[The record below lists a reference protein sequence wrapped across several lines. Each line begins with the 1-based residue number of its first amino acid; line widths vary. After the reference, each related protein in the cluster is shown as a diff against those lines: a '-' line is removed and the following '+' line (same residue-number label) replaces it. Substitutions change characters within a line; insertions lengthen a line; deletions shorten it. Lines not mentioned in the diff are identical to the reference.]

1 MKSLLNFALLLLL
14 FIGLSLTI
22 PGLFKH
28 VPFLVL
34 PLLGILAVLLM
45 RQSLLM
51 PLGQTADPPP
61 E

>member
-14 FIGLSLTI
+14 FVGLSLTI